1 VKRLLLGLI
10 LLLLL
15 ILYLP
20 FTAEGAWGE
29 SVYPKDQ
36 EISSDLIKS
45 NDKVIIEGTVKGD
58 ILAAGSTVRNAGHVT
73 NDFLA
78 VATYIHHTGRVEGNA
93 RLVGKDI
100 IVDGIV
106 EKNLSSLG
114 YNLTFGT
121 DSIIKGNLIAV
132 GSDLSLNGKINGKV
146 ILRGDSVTIGAEID
160 KDVEIYANS
169 LTLLPRA
176 KFNGAVTYFGPKPAT
191 INSASKFSSPL
202 VFNAIFIEKSWQTV
216 SYRLLGLLLLAL
228 FAASLAPKVL
238 LTSAQKLVHTPGR
251 SFMFGILFFL
261 LAPLLSLLLALF
273 RTGRVTSL
281 LLTVSVISFSVILFF
296 FSQVLWGTVLGK
308 LLWSMTASKFPLTVG
323 PNLSAFLQTIIGT
336 FLVGLVCQIP
346 YLGILLSFS
355 LMVSSCGLGLSTLF
369 SDVRWKTSLHFGQRV
384 KGA

>member
-1 VKRLLLGLI
+1 MKRLLLGLI
-10 LLLLL
+10 LLPLL

-20 FTAEGAWGE
+20 STAKGAWGE

-36 EISSDLIKS
+36 EISYDLIKA

-78 VATYIHHTGRVEGNA
+78 LATYIHHTGRVEGNA

-100 IVDGIV
+100 IVDGII

-114 YNLTFGT
+114 YKQTFGT
-121 DSIIKGNLIAV
+121 DSMIKGNLISV
-132 GSDLSLNGKINGKV
+132 GSVLSLNGKINGKV
-146 ILRGDSVTIGAEID
+146 IIRGDSVTLGAEID

-169 LTLLPRA
+169 LTILPRA

-191 INSASKFSSPL
+191 VNSASKFSSPL
-202 VFNAIFIEKSWQTV
+202 VFKEVYVEKPWQKV
-216 SYRLLGLLLLAL
+216 SYSILGLLLLAL
-228 FAASLAPKVL
+228 IAAGLAPKVL
-238 LTSAQKLVHTPGR
+238 LTTAQKLVRTPGR
-251 SFMFGILFFL
+251 SFGFGLLFFL
-261 LAPLLSLLLALF
+261 LAPLSALLLALF
-273 RTGRVTSL
+273 RTGRVTAL
-281 LLTVSVISFSVILFF
+281 LLSVSVISLSVILFF

-308 LLWSMTASKFPLTVG
+308 LLWSVINSKFPLPVG

-336 FLVGLVCQIP
+336 FLVGLACKIP

-355 LMVSSCGLGLSTLF
+355 LLVSCTGLGLSTLF

-384 KGA
+384 KGV